1 MREEQK
7 KSVKNGVGR
16 LIFVVLAFVIQVLWI
31 IQLFMSLNKYST
43 EISLISSLA
52 ALIVVL
58 FIYGR
63 DMNAAFKMPWIILIL
78 VVPVWGI
85 CLYCLFENH

>member
-63 DMNAAFKMPWIILIL
+63 DMNAAF
-78 VVPVWGI
+78 
-85 CLYCLFENH
+85 